1 MMNKSDFAEIL
12 TALFNGNAGQAEQTA
27 ENMEYR
33 EPTIEELWEQQR
45 QENINYYVAYRKK
58 MCYNKR

>member
-1 MMNKSDFAEIL
+1 MSKSDFAEIF
-12 TALFNGNAGQAEQTA
+12 TNLFNGNAGQAEQTA

-45 QENINYYVAYRKK
+45 KENINYYVAYRNK
-58 MCYNKR
+58 MCYNNR